1 MTPPLI
7 DRQSQERLIWALE
20 TYLDTRDKRF
30 MFLRLMFPEVLPH
43 IDLEGTPRQTAWAIS
58 NYFIKNESIGSLM
71 KVVSNK
77 LDADNDT
84 NLSTGNRMGL

>member
-30 MFLRLMFPEVLPH
+30 MFLRLMFPEALPH

-58 NYFIKNESIGSLM
+58 NYFMKNESLNRLM
-71 KVVSNK
+71 KVISQK
-77 LDADNDT
+77 LDVEDEK
-84 NLSTGNRMGL
+84 